1 MKTFGCCHLLLF
13 TTGFV
18 PSNSFDFL
26 GVSTRSVRSLVTSHA
41 FGSIIMNEMIHDV
54 VDKPVI
60 IHNIVDLSHPK
71 FNFGLELT
79 TISIISYILYQSY
92 YTSVSS
98 FYKKFN
104 KLPEFKKYYRKFQ
117 FCVFVLTIVFTKE
130 IENAI

>member
-1 MKTFGCCHLLLF
+1 MKTFDCCHLLLF
-13 TTGFV
+13 TGFII
-18 PSNSFDFL
+18 PSKSLDFL
-26 GVSTRSVRSLVTSHA
+26 GVSTRSVRSLITSHA

-60 IHNIVDLSHPK
+60 IHNIIDLSHPR

-79 TISIISYILYQSY
+79 TISILSYILYKTY

-98 FYKKFN
+98 FYEKF
-104 KLPEFKKYYRKFQ
+104 KRLPEFKKYYRKFQ
-117 FCVFVLTIVFTKE
+117 FCIFILTIVFTKE